1 MKTKNL
7 WIISISIFMV
17 SCISCGIYFFQQ
29 KVKFN
34 KLTLQSQKLNQ
45 MQEQKIKTLLDSY
58 KLKYAMIKA
67 TMSTLENKKQQ
78 ANLPLFKEINLS
90 ISRLETFEITD
101 QTSLDNFETYNN
113 KLNQLL
119 VAEII
124 KFNTK
129 QKSLFN
135 NISEIRN
142 LERFDKHIDDS
153 RTKYSH
159 WSLEY
164 NKVQEATEKN
174 FFNKVSIIK
183 VPFFKVD
190 HLILAKKGLTQTSRS
205 AAL

>member
-1 MKTKNL
+1 
-7 WIISISIFMV
+7 MV
-17 SCISCGIYFFQQ
+17 SCISCGIFFFQQ
-29 KVKFN
+29 KAKFH

-45 MQEQKIKTLLDSY
+45 MQDQKIKTLLDSY

-174 FFNKVSIIK
+174 FFNKASIIK
-183 VPFFKVD
+183 VPFFKID
-190 HLILAKKGLTQTSRS
+190 HLILAKKGLTQASRS